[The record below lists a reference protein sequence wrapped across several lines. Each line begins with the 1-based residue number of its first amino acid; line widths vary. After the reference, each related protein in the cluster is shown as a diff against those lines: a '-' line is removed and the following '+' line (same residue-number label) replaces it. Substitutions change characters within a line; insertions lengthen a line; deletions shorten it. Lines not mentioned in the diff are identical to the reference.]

1 MGRTKEER
9 EKLMKILVSL
19 MKEGKLKDPEHEI
32 VTLKADESDE
42 EASKKVKDVIA
53 EMAKGQYGKKVL
65 LRVEGD

>member
-1 MGRTKEER
+1 
-9 EKLMKILVSL
+9 LQ
-19 MKEGKLKDPEHEI
+19 LKDPEHEI